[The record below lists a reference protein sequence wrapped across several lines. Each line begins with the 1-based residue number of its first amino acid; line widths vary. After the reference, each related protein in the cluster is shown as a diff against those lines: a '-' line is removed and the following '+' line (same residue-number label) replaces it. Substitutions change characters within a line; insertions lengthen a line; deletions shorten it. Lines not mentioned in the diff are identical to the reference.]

1 MLSIKSLLIV
11 ILLTCPALADEW
23 TEFRGPTGQGHASS
37 KPPVEWDS
45 QQNNLLWKRPLPG
58 TGWSSPV
65 IQNGR
70 IFLTA
75 AVPVADSKDLSLQL
89 IMLNLETGA
98 VENQIEV
105 FRQTTDT
112 APDIHSKNSHASPT
126 PIIEK
131 DRIYVH
137 FGHQGTACINIQG
150 EIVWKNR
157 SLEYAPV
164 HGNGGSPILFQD
176 LLIFSCDG
184 AEDPFIAALDKRTGK
199 LIWKKERKSDA
210 DRTFSFSTPLVIEVA
225 GQPQLISPGSNSVW
239 AYDPRDG
246 REIWHVNYEGYS
258 VIPRPVFGHDL
269 VFLGTGY
276 DSPKVLAI
284 RPDGKGDV
292 TTSHV
297 AWSLSR
303 GAPHTPSML
312 LIDDHLFMVSDRGI
326 ATCADA
332 KTGEVKWQERIGG
345 NFSASPLFAND
356 CIYLQSEAGECIVIG
371 ASPEFQEIAR
381 NDLGERS
388 LASFAVAGDSLII
401 RTDKHLFRI
410 GQK

>member
-1 MLSIKSLLIV
+1 MELKIHSLL
-11 ILLTCPALADEW
+11 L
-23 TEFRGPTGQGHASS
+23 
-37 KPPVEWDS
+37 
-45 QQNNLLWKRPLPG
+45 
-58 TGWSSPV
+58 
-65 IQNGR
+65 
-70 IFLTA
+70 
-75 AVPVADSKDLSLQL
+75 
-89 IMLNLETGA
+89 
-98 VENQIEV
+98 
-105 FRQTTDT
+105 
-112 APDIHSKNSHASPT
+112 
-126 PIIEK
+126 
-131 DRIYVH
+131 
-137 FGHQGTACINIQG
+137 
-150 EIVWKNR
+150 
-157 SLEYAPV
+157 
-164 HGNGGSPILFQD
+164 
-176 LLIFSCDG
+176 
-184 AEDPFIAALDKRTGK
+184 
-199 LIWKKERKSDA
+199 WKKERKSDA